1 MTSFSKEESLKRDR
15 VWGSEQAFERPAP
28 AAQLS
33 AVACGRAVR
42 PFLRKEFFTTSGL
55 SPSAPRQSHVAT
67 IGRLFLWVGFEQ
79 PAPAAQFSAVACGR
93 LFLRVGFEQPAR
105 KYSRAGRRVSPRPAL
120 LIFSLV
126 ALPSPAPGGGRAP
139 SPRPPPEAA
148 RFTSHNQNQKQQG
161 APRWRPLLFLYRA
174 AKKDITVFS

>member
-1 MTSFSKEESLKRDR
+1 MASGLSPSAPRRSHVATGGRLFLR
-15 VWGSEQAFERPAP
+15 VGFERPAP

-67 IGRLFLWVGFEQ
+67 IGRLFL
-79 PAPAAQFSAVACGR
+79 
-93 LFLRVGFEQPAR
+93 RVGFERPAR
-105 KYSRAGRRVSPRPAL
+105 KYSRAGRRVSLRPAL

-161 APRWRPLLFLYRA
+161 APHRGAPSCFWLRGWDLNLTTSGL
-174 AKKDITVFS
+174 